1 MIQGQL
7 PSYIEHSMFCWK
19 ALEVFKEQEKL
30 RQFIVNLKCLDL
42 WSSQND
48 INTYFLESLSHMYNF
63 LLFFKIILNQYL
75 VRVEYKKNKKI
86 IIN

>member
-48 INTYFLESLSHMYNF
+48 INTYRRWYNH
-63 LLFFKIILNQYL
+63 LIHQLKAYADRSSTRDDNI
-75 VRVEYKKNKKI
+75 
-86 IIN
+86 